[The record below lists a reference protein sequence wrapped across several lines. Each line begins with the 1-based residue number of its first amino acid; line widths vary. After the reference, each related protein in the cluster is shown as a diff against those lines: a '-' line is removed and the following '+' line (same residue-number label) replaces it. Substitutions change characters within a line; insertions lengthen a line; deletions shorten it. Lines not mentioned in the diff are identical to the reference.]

1 MIGLRK
7 KLSAILNI
15 NRGVSNRNDKAS
27 TFHWVWGYVT
37 TNQLEGDYIEFGT
50 YEGNTFIES
59 WRQWIYFQK
68 WISKQLKSK
77 EQWRADSIRDF
88 SKLTPKFI
96 GIDSFAGIPENDES
110 SLYFSAGDFAATKDG
125 VNKRCLDE
133 GMPKNQFELIE
144 SFYSE
149 LQADTFTNKA
159 AVIHIDADIYQ
170 SAVEALEL
178 MRNSIQQGTV
188 ILFDDYNCFDASNNK
203 GERRALR
210 EFSEKT
216 GIFFE
221 PWFAYRNVGQAFLC
235 QLK

>member
-1 MIGLRK
+1 
-7 KLSAILNI
+7 
-15 NRGVSNRNDKAS
+15 
-27 TFHWVWGYVT
+27 
-37 TNQLEGDYIEFGT
+37 
-50 YEGNTFIES
+50 
-59 WRQWIYFQK
+59 
-68 WISKQLKSK
+68 
-77 EQWRADSIRDF
+77 
-88 SKLTPKFI
+88 
-96 GIDSFAGIPENDES
+96 
-110 SLYFSAGDFAATKDG
+110 
-125 VNKRCLDE
+125 
-133 GMPKNQFELIE
+133 MPKNQFELIE